1 MPPANLVNLEAVGKS
16 YGVRP
21 LLADVSL
28 GVHAGDRIGV
38 LGVNGGGK
46 TTLLEVLAGIEPPDD
61 GRVSHARSLRM
72 AVVTQ
77 RGELPPGATVREVA
91 LARWRSTDLVW
102 DAEHEW
108 AADPRVRAVL
118 SGLGVGA
125 VGMDT
130 PVARLSGGERRR
142 VALAAAL
149 VGELD
154 LVVLDEP
161 TNHLDVEGVRWL
173 AEHLLA
179 RRCATIVVTH
189 DRWFLDTVC
198 GRIWEVVDG
207 RVEQY
212 EGGYADWVFARAERA
227 RQAEAT
233 ESTRRNLARTE
244 LAWLRRGAPART
256 SKPRYRIEAAEA
268 LIADVPPPRDAVELT
283 AFARRRLGKTVLE
296 LEDVTALAGDKML
309 LDGVTWRIGPGDR
322 IGIVGVNGS
331 GKTTLL
337 RLLAGE
343 APPASGRLVR
353 GQTVRLAHL
362 RQELTAPAP
371 DDPHAGGGGASG
383 DVHAGERR
391 RLGDPHSGD
400 GGPFGDLH
408 SGGPHGDAGA
418 RSDSAAVL
426 SALPERLRVLEA
438 VEEVARYVTLGKHEL
453 SAAQLAERLGFS
465 PARQR
470 TPVAELSGGE
480 RRRLAL
486 TRLLMT
492 EPNVLLL
499 DEPTN
504 DLDID
509 TLQQLE
515 RLLDSWAGTLVVV
528 SHDRYLVE
536 RVCDTVV
543 ALFGDGR
550 ITHLPGGVEEYLAR
564 WDAADTPDTVS
575 VGAAGAVAGAAGTAG
590 GARAAGAAA
599 GSAGSAGAAASSAEQ
614 RAARKDVVRI
624 ERQLDRLAERQAA
637 MHQAV
642 LDAGGDVDR
651 LVELDGQLR
660 AVQAE
665 KDALELEWLSAA
677 EAAESS

>member
-1 MPPANLVNLEAVGKS
+1 MPPTNLINLEAVGKS

-21 LLADVSL
+21 LLDGVSL

-46 TTLLEVLAGIEPPDD
+46 TTLLEVLAGIEPPDE
-61 GRVSHARSLRM
+61 GRVSHVRSLRM

-77 RGELPPGATVREVA
+77 RGELPQDATVREVA
-91 LARWRSTDLVW
+91 LARW
-102 DAEHEW
+102 AHGPEHEW
-108 AADPRVRAVL
+108 AADPRVRSVL
-118 SGLGVGA
+118 DGLGLAA
-125 VGMDT
+125 VGLDA
-130 PVARLSGGERRR
+130 PVQRLSGGERRR

-149 VGELD
+149 VGEPD

-179 RRCATIVVTH
+179 RRGAAVIVTH
-189 DRWFLDTVC
+189 DRWFLDMVC
-198 GRIWEVVDG
+198 SRIWEVVDG

-212 EGGYADWVFARAERA
+212 EGGYADWVFTRAERA
-227 RQAEAT
+227 RLAEAA

-256 SKPRYRIEAAEA
+256 SKPRFRIEAADA
-268 LIADVPPPRDAVELT
+268 LIADVPPPRDTVELT
-283 AFARRRLGKTVLE
+283 AFARRRLGRTVLE
-296 LEDVTALAGDKML
+296 LEDVTARAGDRIL

-322 IGIVGVNGS
+322 IGVVGVNGS

-343 APPASGRLVR
+343 LAPSSGRLVR
-353 GQTVRLAHL
+353 GRTVRLAHL
-362 RQELTAPAP
+362 RQELT
-371 DDPHAGGGGASG
+371 D
-383 DVHAGERR
+383 
-391 RLGDPHSGD
+391 
-400 GGPFGDLH
+400 
-408 SGGPHGDAGA
+408 
-418 RSDSAAVL
+418 
-426 SALPERLRVLEA
+426 LPEDARVLEA
-438 VEEVARYVTLGKHEL
+438 VEEVARHVVLGKHEL
-453 SAAQLAERLGFS
+453 SASQLADRLGFS

-509 TLQQLE
+509 TLQQFE

-550 ITHLPGGVEEYLAR
+550 ITHLPGGVDEYLAR
-564 WDAADTPDTVS
+564 RDAMA
-575 VGAAGAVAGAAGTAG
+575 
-590 GARAAGAAA
+590 ARAAVAAA
-599 GSAGSAGAAASSAEQ
+599 VGPTVATQTAAETKARTSSAE
-614 RAARKDVVRI
+614 RHAARKDIARL
-624 ERQLDRLAERQAA
+624 ERQIDRLAERQAA
-637 MHQAV
+637 LRLAL
-642 LDAGGDVDR
+642 LDAGDDVER
-651 LVELDGQLR
+651 LVELDARLR
-660 AVQAE
+660 AVVAE
-665 KDALELEWLSAA
+665 KDELELEWLSAA